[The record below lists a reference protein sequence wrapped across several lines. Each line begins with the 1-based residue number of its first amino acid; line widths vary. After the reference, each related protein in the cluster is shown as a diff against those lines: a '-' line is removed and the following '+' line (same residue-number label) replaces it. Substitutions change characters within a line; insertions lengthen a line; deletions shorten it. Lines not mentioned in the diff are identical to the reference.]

1 MNLIVEGVTV
11 AALVQGEASRVMGM
25 DKALIEEA
33 LDLVFV
39 VTL

>member
-11 AALVQGEASRVMGM
+11 TALVQGKASRVVGM
-25 DKALIEEA
+25 DNALIDEV

>member
-11 AALVQGEASRVMGM
+11 TALVQGEASRVVSM
-25 DKALIEEA
+25 DKALIDEV